1 MKYRKGFVTNSS
13 SSSFVIA
20 YKDISTM
27 FETNKTEFMYLKK
40 INKLLEDK
48 LILVDED
55 SWYGSYE
62 GIVLSNK
69 TSVKNYF
76 IEHFVGKEMTLN
88 KYFKQ
93 YPSRKN
99 DYDNMINY
107 IEQGYKIIIKEVNNC
122 DIELFDFIKNMSDNK
137 NFIIID
143 EY

>member
-27 FETNKTEFMYLKK
+27 FETNKIEFMYLKK

-69 TSVKNYF
+69 TSIKNYF
-76 IEHFVGKEMTLN
+76 IEHFVGNEMTLN

-93 YPSRKN
+93 YPNRKN

-122 DIELFDFIKNMSDNK
+122 DYELFDFIKEMSDNE
-137 NFIIID
+137 NFIVID

>member
-27 FETNKTEFMYLKK
+27 FETNKIEFMYLKK

-69 TSVKNYF
+69 TSIKNYF
-76 IEHFVGKEMTLN
+76 IEHFVGNEMTLN

-93 YPSRKN
+93 YPNRKN